1 MAKTEQCIAVSFRSD
16 FQYTELGILVLGFLK
31 KLLRIGDDTFF
42 KIEISVREAANNAI
56 VHGNGRD
63 PGKRVH
69 LRFVWDRSRLRVHV
83 RDENSRRVDPQ
94 EVEDRIH
101 DCHPL
106 SFHGRG
112 ITIIRSYMDRFE
124 FRSCPEGSEVVME
137 KALP

>member
-1 MAKTEQCIAVSFRSD
+1 MAKTEQSIAISYRSD
-16 FQYTELGILVLGFLK
+16 LKYTEVGVLVLGFIK
-31 KLLRIGDDTFF
+31 KLLHIDDDTYF
-42 KIEISVREAANNAI
+42 KIEISLREAANNAI

-69 LRFVWDRSRLRVHV
+69 LRFAWDRSRLRLTV

-101 DCHPL
+101 DCHLL

-112 ITIIRSYMDRFE
+112 ITIIRSYMDRFQ
-124 FRSCPEGSEVVME
+124 FRSSPDGSEVVME
-137 KALP
+137 KELP